1 MVYSGRKNMCSF
13 FHGKEKII
21 ECFYGFIDT
30 DYIASD
36 FISLR
41 KDSPQKSYRSEQCMK
56 PPVKNGKEGKSL
68 DWPRD
73 LAEKVPVSPYFCP
86 VLNEKSHK

>member
-1 MVYSGRKNMCSF
+1 MCSF

-30 DYIASD
+30 DYINSG
-36 FISLR
+36 FLFLR
-41 KDSPQKSYRSEQCMK
+41 KDSPQKSYRSEQYK
-56 PPVKNGKEGKSL
+56 HETSGEKGKRGESP

>member
-1 MVYSGRKNMCSF
+1 MCSF

-41 KDSPQKSYRSEQCMK
+41 KDSPKKVIDQRKQYKHETSGEKR
-56 PPVKNGKEGKSL
+56 KEGGVAQGNRIKIELSSGYGCTRL
-68 DWPRD
+68 
-73 LAEKVPVSPYFCP
+73 FF
-86 VLNEKSHK
+86 

>member
-1 MVYSGRKNMCSF
+1 MCSF

-41 KDSPQKSYRSEQCMK
+41 KDSPKKVIDQRKQYKHETSGEKR
-56 PPVKNGKEGKSL
+56 KEGGSRPIGRGIWRKKCL
-68 DWPRD
+68 FLRIF
-73 LAEKVPVSPYFCP
+73 VPF
-86 VLNEKSHK
+86 